1 MKSLKITS
9 RVMLMYA
16 VSLIMMLGF
25 TSKLSAGYYAD
36 SVVFQNDSTFTIE
49 SVKEELGTD
58 GEWIKVNKEDIDPGA
73 VADQSGGFDPE
84 INTQYIWRPYNVE
97 PGWSPYTNGYW
108 RYTNCGWMWVSYY
121 DWGWRTCHY
130 GRWWY
135 SDYYGW
141 VWSPGFVWAPAW
153 VVWMY
158 NDGYCGWY
166 PISPWVRWHHG
177 YGYRCH
183 NMRYKVRCWTY
194 VEKRKFADPIP
205 PRVPVIDPKGI
216 TEIVKTG
223 TVDAN
228 PHITKTGVN
237 TNGPGV
243 KSIED
248 VTGKKQP
255 VNDVNMYNNT
265 DKYYGSKVDDDVKKK
280 DDDTWK
286 NTTGTKGNDGVNDKT
301 GVKKNDGGNNNTGN
315 NTDTW
320 KKTDDN
326 SGKDKNTGTKKTDG
340 NNGTKDNGSKDNN
353 GSKNKDTW
361 NGNNGNKNNDGNKQ
375 YTPPPT
381 KQYDPPK
388 QEQPKKD
395 PPKQYDPP
403 KQEQPRKDPPPK
415 RDNDNNGKTESPPTK
430 QNDGKK

>member
-1 MKSLKITS
+1 MNTLKFRPS
-9 RVMLMYA
+9 VMLMYA
-16 VSLIMMLGF
+16 ASLIMMLGF
-25 TSKLSAGYYAD
+25 TSKLSAVNAD

-49 SVKEELGTD
+49 SVKEELGTE

-97 PGWSPYTNGYW
+97 AGWSPYTNGYW
-108 RYTNCGWMWVSYY
+108 RYTHQGWMWVSYY
-121 DWGWRTCHY
+121 NWGWRTCHY

-153 VVWMY
+153 VVWIY

-183 NMRYKVRCWTY
+183 GMRYKVRCWTY

-205 PRVPVIDPKGI
+205 PRVPIVDPSGI

-228 PHITKTGVN
+228 PYISKTGIK

-243 KSIED
+243 KTIED
-248 VTGKKQP
+248 ATGKKQP

-265 DKYYGSKVDDDVKKK
+265 GKYYGTKVDNEVTKK
-280 DDDTWK
+280 DDDTKK
-286 NTTGTKGNDGVNDKT
+286 NIPGTKGNDGNNNNS
-301 GVKKNDGGNNNTGN
+301 GVKKNDGGNN
-315 NTDTW
+315 DTW

-326 SGKDKNTGTKKTDG
+326 TGKDNNTGRDNNTGKDNGTGTKKNDG
-340 NNGTKDNGSKDNN
+340 NNNTK
-353 GSKNKDTW
+353 
-361 NGNNGNKNNDGNKQ
+361 GNNDTKRNDGNKNNEGNKQ
-375 YTPPPT
+375 YTPPPK
-381 KQYDPPK
+381 KQYDPPKQEQPK

-415 RDNDNNGKTESPPTK
+415 RDNGNKGNTESPPTK

>member
-130 GRWWY
+130 GRWWW

-177 YGYRCH
+177 YGYSCH

-205 PRVPVIDPKGI
+205 PRVPIIDPKGI

-315 NTDTW
+315 TDTW

-326 SGKDKNTGTKKTDG
+326 SGKDNNTGTKKTDG